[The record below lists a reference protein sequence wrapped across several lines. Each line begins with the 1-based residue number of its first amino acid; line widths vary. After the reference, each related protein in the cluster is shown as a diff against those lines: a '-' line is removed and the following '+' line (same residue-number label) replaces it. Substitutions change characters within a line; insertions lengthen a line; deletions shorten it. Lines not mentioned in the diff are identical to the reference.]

1 MDILRPANF
10 GTYNF
15 TVIQRLSFYLA
26 IYTEVLGV
34 RNFVSVLCHLRM
46 QPGTDCTILSQASR
60 NYLLVETLHM
70 DIVIENV

>member
-10 GTYNF
+10 GTILLLY
-15 TVIQRLSFYLA
+15 RGCLFYLA

-60 NYLLVETLHM
+60 NYLLVRHC
-70 DIVIENV
+70 IWI